1 MRDHV
6 CLGGALNNL
15 HPGRVFYDST
25 YNLLICSKSTFTA
38 DIFELMWQVNLFLY

>member
-6 CLGGALNNL
+6 CPRRALNNL

-25 YNLLICSKSTFTA
+25 YNLLIGSKSTFTA
-38 DIFELMWQVNLFLY
+38 DVFELM